1 MHDCLLTDDQR
12 MIRDSARAFA
22 RDVLAPTAA
31 RRDAD
36 KAFPRAEMAALGE
49 PGFLGMLVSEEW
61 GGVAA
66 DHVGYVLAVEE
77 ISAADGS
84 IGAMMALHNGLVSTP
99 LRTHGTPAQ
108 KERYLRPLAR
118 GEMNGAF
125 GLTEPEAGSNAFA
138 IRTRAVKCPG
148 GYRIS
153 GAKQFM
159 SNGKSADVAIVFAAT
174 ESDDPRRRITAF
186 LVSTAAEGYRA
197 TRVEDKLGLSAS
209 ETCQVQL
216 DEVFVPEEDVLGQP
230 GGGYALAMSTL
241 ELGRLGITG
250 LLDLRSA
257 VEVET
262 HPDVEVPGAQWHH
275 HEVPGIPLDDL
286 AGLSDDDAAEEVMLR
301 VYRGFVADPGAR
313 AAFAGLFRHLAEAE
327 GAQLFHCT
335 AGKDRTGW
343 VAALLLHL
351 AGVDDETILADY
363 LLTNDRSA
371 GTREKYLAMVAE
383 GLGPEKVPVYERVL
397 VADEAFLAAG
407 YVAVETAYGDRATY
421 LREGLG
427 LDDAVLDALRARL
440 TG

>member
-49 PGFLGMLVSEEW
+49 LGFLGMLVSEEW

-138 IRTRAVKCPG
+138 IRTRAVKCAG

-241 ELGRLGITG
+241 ELGRLGIAAQSVG
-250 LLDLRSA
+250 L
-257 VEVET
+257 
-262 HPDVEVPGAQWHH
+262 
-275 HEVPGIPLDDL
+275 
-286 AGLSDDDAAEEVMLR
+286 
-301 VYRGFVADPGAR
+301 AR
-313 AAFAGLFRHLAEAE
+313 AAFEQAHAYARDRQTFGKPIIQHQAVGFRLADMHMQVEVARSFLHQVARMRDQGVPCKSEAAMAKLFASELAEKVASEAIQVHGGYGYLKDFPVERIYRDARICRIYE
-327 GAQLFHCT
+327 GTSDIQRIIIASSL
-335 AGKDRTGW
+335 
-343 VAALLLHL
+343 
-351 AGVDDETILADY
+351 
-363 LLTNDRSA
+363 SA
-371 GTREKYLAMVAE
+371 
-383 GLGPEKVPVYERVL
+383 
-397 VADEAFLAAG
+397 
-407 YVAVETAYGDRATY
+407 
-421 LREGLG
+421 
-427 LDDAVLDALRARL
+427 
-440 TG
+440 

>member
-49 PGFLGMLVSEEW
+49 LGFLGMLVSEEW

-138 IRTRAVKCPG
+138 IRTRAVKCAG

-241 ELGRLGITG
+241 ELGRLGIAAQSVG
-250 LLDLRSA
+250 L
-257 VEVET
+257 
-262 HPDVEVPGAQWHH
+262 
-275 HEVPGIPLDDL
+275 
-286 AGLSDDDAAEEVMLR
+286 
-301 VYRGFVADPGAR
+301 AR
-313 AAFAGLFRHLAEAE
+313 AAFEQAHAYARDRQTFGKPIIQHQAVGFRLADMNTQVEVARSFLHQVARMRDQGVPCKSEAAMAKLFASELAEKVASEAIQVHGGYGYLKDFPVERIYRDARICRIYE
-327 GAQLFHCT
+327 GTSDIQRMIIASGL
-335 AGKDRTGW
+335 
-343 VAALLLHL
+343 
-351 AGVDDETILADY
+351 
-363 LLTNDRSA
+363 SA
-371 GTREKYLAMVAE
+371 
-383 GLGPEKVPVYERVL
+383 
-397 VADEAFLAAG
+397 
-407 YVAVETAYGDRATY
+407 
-421 LREGLG
+421 
-427 LDDAVLDALRARL
+427 
-440 TG
+440 